1 MLFLITN
8 RVSDFDE
15 AIPSRIYLMLK
26 YDSLELYARK
36 QVWRHFLHAALAS
49 QVGPVIARKEMDNL
63 AITAFN
69 SQQVILVPNVSG
81 L

>member
-15 AIPSRIYLMLK
+15 AILSRIHLILK
-26 YDSLELYARK
+26 YDPLELYARK
-36 QVWRHFLHAALAS
+36 QVWRHFLHAAQAS
-49 QVGPVIARKEMDNL
+49 QVGPVTARKEMDNL
-63 AITAFN
+63 AITVFS
-69 SQQVILVPNVSG
+69 SQRVLLVPNVSG